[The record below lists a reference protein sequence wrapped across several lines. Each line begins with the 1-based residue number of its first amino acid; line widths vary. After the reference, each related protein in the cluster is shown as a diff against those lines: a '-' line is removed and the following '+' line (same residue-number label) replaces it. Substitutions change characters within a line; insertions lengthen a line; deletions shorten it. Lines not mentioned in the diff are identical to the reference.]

1 MVSIVTINMKIGAV
15 TSSQS
20 PFGSR
25 YGFAVTG
32 NSTDRV
38 FVIGGYNRQADEY
51 FSDIWQYEVFTNN
64 RAHDLW
70 QQSIEQYIKF

>member
-1 MVSIVTINMKIGAV
+1 MKIGAI

-25 YGFAVTG
+25 YVFAVTG
-32 NSTDRV
+32 NSTDRT

-51 FSDIWQYEVFTNN
+51 FSDIWQYEVFNN
-64 RAHDLW
+64 
-70 QQSIEQYIKF
+70 K